1 MQYMLCMNVWR
12 GRKLYTHSDTVY
24 LPKPDHNYHT
34 LNVHIYEELKK
45 KPLEIATRI
54 VEF

>member
-1 MQYMLCMNVWR
+1 MLCMNVWR

-45 KPLEIATRI
+45 NPLEIATRI